1 MLRRLEIAAGVLDDG
16 DDVAFDSIDYKMYQK
31 GKRAA
36 DVDVAP
42 EPRFSI
48 AQSLDSAVQE
58 SARLATESRVPPYV
72 STTKHSH
79 SYTRMREPESAG
91 MGGFMQFEY
100 LTAGVYTFE
109 SHSAVY
115 ADPSSQDK
123 VSVELKTPRQVV
135 GGAEIPFPGADN
147 TILTSKTI
155 TKDGPVHK
163 TLIAGFTLTD
173 LPAATY
179 TIPYYSQ
186 QIVGSM
192 ERQTQIQTQE
202 PKKLSSDRYS
212 SLLDVAPVKR
222 AATSASDNESGAK
235 DSLEA
240 GAKASLESGAK
251 AKASSNFESGA
262 KASLS
267 STVSSESCGNVIFT
281 DQLNE
286 EEKAVRPIAF
296 SATATAAGSSRD
308 TAKDTSN
315 YTQSPGAMRRDTR
328 RADANLVSSAP
339 PPPRAS
345 LPKAMQDAM
354 QDAST
359 SVSLPEVA
367 PAILQPGL
375 HSMFSRVSSHLYH
388 LDPVQGQICVLCIVA
403 LSTCSKLPQKRFA
416 FAVLAVNLRVT
427 HALFFRATTRSR
439 TGSQHARSRLCA
451 ATLRLC
457 SFLDSAF
464 ACACACACACDCA
477 RSICACSC

>member
-16 DDVAFDSIDYKMYQK
+16 DDVAFDSIDYTLNQK
-31 GKRAA
+31 EKRAA
-36 DVDVAP
+36 DADVAP

-58 SARLATESRVPPYV
+58 STRLATESRVPPYL

-135 GGAEIPFPGADN
+135 GGAEIPFPGAEN
-147 TILTSKTI
+147 TIHTSNTI
-155 TKDGPVHK
+155 TQDGPVHK

-179 TIPYYSQ
+179 TMPYYSE

-192 ERQTQIQTQE
+192 ERQTEIQTQE
-202 PKKLSSDRYS
+202 PKKLWSDRYS

-222 AATSASDNESGAK
+222 AATSASDNESGAT

-251 AKASSNFESGA
+251 AKASSNFESGV

-267 STVSSESCGNVIFT
+267 STVSSEYCGNVMFT
-281 DQLNE
+281 HQLNE

-308 TAKDTSN
+308 TTNATSN
-315 YTQSPGAMRRDTR
+315 YTQSPGAIRRDTQG
-328 RADANLVSSAP
+328 ADANLVSGAP

-345 LPKAMQDAM
+345 LPKAMQDAVH
-354 QDAST
+354 DAST
-359 SVSLPEVA
+359 SISLPEVA

-375 HSMFSRVSSHLYH
+375 HSIYSRVSSHPCHLY
-388 LDPVQGQICVLCIVA
+388 PVQGQICVWCIVA
-403 LSTCSKLPQKRFA
+403 LSTCSEVPQKRFA
-416 FAVLAVNLRVT
+416 CAVLAANLCDTRVVFQSHDEEPHKESIRKEPT
-427 HALFFRATTRSR
+427 
-439 TGSQHARSRLCA
+439 
-451 ATLRLC
+451 LC
-457 SFLDSAF
+457 SYASTLQLS
-464 ACACACACACDCA
+464 
-477 RSICACSC
+477 